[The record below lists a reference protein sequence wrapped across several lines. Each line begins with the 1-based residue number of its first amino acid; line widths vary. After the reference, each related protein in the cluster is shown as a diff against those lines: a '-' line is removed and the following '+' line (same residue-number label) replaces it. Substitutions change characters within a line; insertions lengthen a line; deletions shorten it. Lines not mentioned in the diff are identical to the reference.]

1 MWTKR
6 NVGSDKIE
14 NLIANQIQVSSRSAA
29 VLTLLVA
36 SVKSQTILLLDASCP
51 TRTIVR
57 VEWLKFT

>member
-36 SVKSQTILLLDASCP
+36 SVKSQTILLLVASCP